1 MRAGGGIF
9 YQRQPVTLLEQALL
23 LDGSHLQQFVVS
35 NPSFPSPGVL
45 PDSPLSVFR
54 IDPHIRTPYAIQ
66 ASLGLERKLGN
77 HTSLTADYTM
87 LHGVKLYGM
96 RDLNAP
102 LPATCMRPDPHFA
115 NVDQFES
122 SGTSDS
128 QTLTVGFQTTVRRLQ
143 LFSRYTFSHSIDDTS
158 GMTYLPA
165 DNFNLRAERGRS
177 DFDQRHRLVI
187 GSILKLPQGFK
198 LGVLSTVRSGIPY
211 NMTTGF
217 DNNHDSVFND
227 RPTLG
232 NPSAP
237 FNSFGIDG
245 SFVAGGTPG
254 VLYNGLQAVGSGVVD
269 ANSVHWLVL
278 PGPGNVG
285 RNTGNGPGWADVDL
299 RFTKKFILR
308 KAADKTETT
317 REIELRADAFDLLNT
332 PTTRTTLARSLHLF
346 LASPTML
353 IHRVNSS

>member
-1 MRAGGGIF
+1 
-9 YQRQPVTLLEQALL
+9 
-23 LDGSHLQQFVVS
+23 
-35 NPSFPSPGVL
+35 
-45 PDSPLSVFR
+45 
-54 IDPHIRTPYAIQ
+54 
-66 ASLGLERKLGN
+66 
-77 HTSLTADYTM
+77 M
-87 LHGVKLYGM
+87 LHGVKLYRM

-143 LFSRYTFSHSIDDTS
+143 FFSRYTFSHSIDDTS

-187 GSILKLPQGFK
+187 CSILKLPQGFK

-245 SFVAGGTPG
+245 SFVAGEPPACCTTASRPWG
-254 VLYNGLQAVGSGVVD
+254 VASVGPPRPWERRAEYGKWSGLGRCRSAIHKE
-269 ANSVHWLVL
+269 VHLTQGGGKDRDY
-278 PGPGNVG
+278 P
-285 RNTGNGPGWADVDL
+285 
-299 RFTKKFILR
+299 
-308 KAADKTETT
+308 
-317 REIELRADAFDLLNT
+317 
-332 PTTRTTLARSLHLF
+332 
-346 LASPTML
+346 
-353 IHRVNSS
+353 